1 MRNKVKKELTLRQ
14 KVLLA
19 MAILCLV
26 CLAVSIVLSLLER
39 DTLTDITITL
49 LGMFDAAFIA
59 YMAADSADHNSE
71 NKYGRYKDKDGEE
84 TEGDE

>member
-1 MRNKVKKELTLRQ
+1 MPKKKEFTLRQ

-19 MAILCLV
+19 LGMLCLV
-26 CLAVSIVLSLLER
+26 SFVVSIFLSMAER
-39 DTLTDITITL
+39 DTLTDITVAL

-84 TEGDE
+84 TEGDES